1 MSPHSMQCLH
11 KTVAVVLNTE
21 RYGGKLI
28 PRDDST
34 LILKDYHCLSTRLL
48 DLIHEQ
54 FPQVHVTIQSHE
66 DSASGFVILFV
77 LRDNSSVLRSSAFA
91 QAVMFAF
98 ILTLTVTYEFL
109 FATFSVAWI

>member
-1 MSPHSMQCLH
+1 MSPHSMKCLH
-11 KTVAVVLNTE
+11 KTVAVVLNTA

-34 LILKDYHCLSTRLL
+34 LILKDYRCISTRLL

-54 FPQVHVTIQSHE
+54 FPQVDVTIQSHE

-77 LRDNSSVLRSSAFA
+77 LRDNTSLFRSSAFA

-98 ILTLTVTYEFL
+98 ILTLTATYDFL
-109 FATFSVAWI
+109 FATFSIAWI